1 MNLRSEPVDPVA
13 WGAARIAL
21 MAMRASIHPSM
32 PLSSDAYAL
41 ARDRT
46 NVLGVDDMVPMLVA
60 VSKPLVCRATVS
72 KGTVII
78 HLDRPRHHTVE
89 GLAWWAAEHTLERR
103 SRDARESPAPDLR
116 RMVEARGLRWEEAQ
130 ALCFTLRDE
139 KTLLLPVASVA
150 EWDRDYERVLGG
162 GWLDSVDNEVAAD
175 WPAYREARSTG
186 AACVLRL

>member
-41 ARDRT
+41 F
-46 NVLGVDDMVPMLVA
+46 
-60 VSKPLVCRATVS
+60 
-72 KGTVII
+72 
-78 HLDRPRHHTVE
+78 
-89 GLAWWAAEHTLERR
+89 
-103 SRDARESPAPDLR
+103 APDLR
-116 RMVEARGLRWEEAQ
+116 RMEARGLRWEEAQ

-139 KTLLLPVASVA
+139 RTLLLPVASVA

-175 WPAYREARSTG
+175 WPAYREARSTE